1 MKRIAL
7 YIISLVLFAACEE
20 PLKETPQLKD
30 AGTLEV
36 YFAYGNNDDIVS
48 HTFSP
53 AGQSVDIEVQMS
65 AEVGWKVS
73 SDADWC
79 VVDDEARHRGSGK
92 FSLAVTANDSFVNR
106 DDATVT
112 FSAGDFTKHLRVI
125 QCGNTFIIDK
135 VYQVS
140 NKTAGSV
147 DVSVRMPEG
156 TQWHLECPDWVTY
169 ENGEKT
175 TSDGVDELVVSLDW
189 SSNDAES
196 RFANIGFVEEGA
208 DEPEVSFSLYQF
220 GTEYRTTDDGTILLD
235 AEKAAPLEVKV
246 PVNTFT
252 SMVCPEWVTYD
263 KVDNDDNTASWLL
276 YFADNPSDTESLR
289 DTELE
294 FVVEQSDSHF
304 KLPLIKQGYYP
315 VYGLLT
321 AAGFEMFAQ
330 RFNSGGDVSS
340 WVKDGKV
347 SVVGHVNLK
356 DLEDWTP
363 IGTEDRPFNLEFDG
377 AFRQISYFKSSAPL
391 FGVCKGAI
399 IRSLTFTETCSF
411 SLESNFIADVH
422 IASLA
427 GKISETVIADCESFA
442 PISLAASAS
451 GTGLSVYAGG
461 LVAEADDKS
470 TISDCA
476 VEGQMTL
483 PVTSKC
489 QGGNLYAGGLVGFL
503 SGKAERCSCKVNI
516 SDDMGIKSHY
526 VGGLVGYLSTHGTIE
541 NSTNAGNIVYTSKR
555 KIDEVDKY
563 NDVLNLGG
571 IAGYSEGTLNSL
583 KNSGNLEVDSDVR
596 WQYVGGI
603 AGMIKNA
610 GTVSG
615 IVNSAGKIESLNKGQ
630 QLCIGGLVGCIN
642 NLDLAIDF
650 TGVDPSVVEISV
662 KPTSSELCVGGL
674 VGRTYGK
681 LTLKSPLCKGTITYD
696 ISGEESNL
704 TAGFGG
710 IVGYA
715 NSVDIDGATASG
727 SMSINPSG
735 SYQNKGKSSYGGI
748 AGTCEAGAKIVKS
761 TSSCNIK
768 WPKESKCAQT
778 DGSVCCTAGVVA
790 RINKGIAEIS
800 DCTNEGALW
809 NWHYNNN
816 TWKKGK
822 DVSCSVTGGIV
833 GLFGGSVGLDPE
845 TSNIKITGC
854 TNSGETEAGRG
865 LSGGIAGVLV
875 NAEIKS
881 CTFTGGVPYMN
892 TYYRNPRVGGIC
904 GAVENSIIEGCTV
917 KADIFGMH
925 LNGTGD
931 KAAYVGGISS
941 LLCSGSQIKNCSY
954 FGNMVIASG
963 QTTKAD
969 DLYACIAAF
978 ADADCSISGCG
989 LGGIVLGTTV
999 TGDNLSDYIVGNG
1012 VVPDDDCYYWDGK

>member
-1 MKRIAL
+1 MKRTAL
-7 YIISLVLFAACEE
+7 FIISLVLFAACEE

-36 YFAYGNNDDIVS
+36 YFAYGNNNDIVS

-53 AGQSVDIEVQMS
+53 ASQSVDIEVQIS
-65 AEVGWKVS
+65 AEVGWKVY

-125 QCGNTFIIDK
+125 QRGNTFIIDK

-175 TSDGVDELVVSLDW
+175 TSDGVDELVVSLNW

-220 GTEYRTTDDGTILLD
+220 GTEYQTTDDGTILLD

-263 KVDNDDNTASWLL
+263 KVDNDDNTVSWLL

-304 KLPLIKQGYYP
+304 KLPLIKQDYYP

-411 SLESNFIADVH
+411 TLESNFIADVH

-503 SGKAERCSCKVNI
+503 SGKAERCSGNVNI
-516 SDDMGIKSHY
+516 LDDMGIKSHY
-526 VGGLVGYLSTHGTIE
+526 VGGLVGYLSTLGRIE
-541 NSTNAGNIVYTSKR
+541 NSTNAGKIVYTSKR
-555 KIDEVDKY
+555 KIDEVDRY

-583 KNSGNLEVDSDVR
+583 KNSGNLEVDSDIR
-596 WQYVGGI
+596 YQYVGGVV
-603 AGMIKNA
+603 GLIKNS
-610 GTVSG
+610 GSVSDL
-615 IVNSAGKIESLNKGQ
+615 VNSGGKIDSYNSGQ
-630 QLCIGGLVGCIN
+630 ELCIGGLIGCIN
-642 NLDLAIDF
+642 LVDLEIDF
-650 TGVDPSVVEISV
+650 TGVEPSVLEVNV
-662 KPTSSELCVGGL
+662 KPTTSNLNVGGL
-674 VGRTYGK
+674 VGRSYNK
-681 LTLKSPLCKGTITYD
+681 LLLKSPKWSGTVNYD
-696 ISGEESNL
+696 ISAAASKL

-710 IVGYA
+710 IVGRVSYLET
-715 NSVDIDGATASG
+715 DGADAEG
-727 SMSINPSG
+727 SISVKPG
-735 SYQNKGKSSYGGI
+735 SFVNQGQSAYGGI
-748 AGTCEAGAKIVKS
+748 LGYCELGAKVS
-761 TSSCNIK
+761 NSVSSCDIK
-768 WPKESKCAQT
+768 WGGNSGKSN
-778 DGSVCCTAGVVA
+778 GNVCCLGGIVA
-790 RINKGIAEIS
+790 RINEGVVEIT
-800 DCTNEGALW
+800 DCSNEGDLW
-809 NWHYNNN
+809 NRHRNDNPW
-816 TWKKGK
+816 TKGQNI
-822 DVSCSVTGGIV
+822 SCSATGGIV
-833 GLFGGSVGLDPE
+833 GLFGSKTGLDAQ
-845 TSNIKITGC
+845 TSFIKISGC
-854 TNSGETEAGRG
+854 SNSGVVQTSRG
-865 LSGGIAGVLV
+865 LAGGIAGALM
-875 NAEIKS
+875 NATIKD
-881 CTFTGGVPYMN
+881 CEFTGQMPKASGYDNPLIGGV
-892 TYYRNPRVGGIC
+892 TGV
-904 GAVENSIIEGCTV
+904 VENSIMEDCKV
-917 KADIFGMH
+917 VADMYG
-925 LNGTGD
+925 NSVSSV
-931 KAAYVGGISS
+931 AAYIGGISS
-941 LLCSGSQIKNCSY
+941 LLCSGSQIKACSY
-954 FGNMVIASG
+954 FGHLTTDDSKNKGFEVRMASISAV
-963 QTTKAD
+963 T
-969 DLYACIAAF
+969 
-978 ADADCSISGCG
+978 DADCSISGCG
-989 LGGIVLGTTV
+989 LGGTVNGSTV
-999 TGDNLSDYIVGNG
+999 TKDNYTDYIVGDG
-1012 VVPDDDCYYWDGK
+1012 AVQATGCYYWDGK